1 LRQIVHN
8 YQGQTKVQKSIVQ
21 ESMQSARSSVRTAYL
36 ATALIVAALVTE
48 RLIFQEVFVE
58 ANQQARL
65 ATTLAGNILL
75 EDERLTMSANMAAAT
90 GEARWSER
98 YEQRLKA
105 MDEAISESIALAA
118 PEVAAQFESQTKA
131 ANDALVIIETGA
143 LKAVA
148 EKRLTDARS
157 LLSLPVYQQ
166 QKNILAEGSDR
177 FLESL
182 DKSGLERINTTQKNA
197 GLAIGAVLSLAGLGF
212 FALWRKLNRSL
223 STSEAEYIHAEQR
236 LVALALHDEL
246 TGLPNRRAFVERLDQ
261 MINEANG
268 KDRLIAAALIDI
280 DNFKDVNDTLG
291 HQAGDELI
299 QQIAR
304 RLRSL
309 APEVAFVARLG
320 GDEFAIAATGLNEAA
335 IKALIRSASEMFL
348 QPIEACGQSL
358 HVTVSAGIT
367 FAPNHQNYHSGDIL
381 RLADIALYRAKAEG
395 RARAKIFDAG
405 MDANMRERLAL
416 EADLRAAVLAGE
428 LNLHYQ
434 PLMSNDGARTTGV
447 EALLRWT
454 HPTRGEIG
462 PSVFIPIA
470 EQSNL
475 IVTLGEWLLRRAFID
490 AQRWADIT
498 TAVNL
503 SPRQFQHPEFPA
515 VIRRLVQETGVN
527 PASIELEITESLLME
542 ESERVKRALAALRE
556 MGFRIALDDFGTG
569 YSSLGYLRRFPF
581 HKIKIDRSFINGI
594 GASIESAQIIHSIV
608 SLGHALKMSVTAE
621 GVETAEQHRFL
632 QAAGCE
638 QLQGFLFAKAM
649 SADDLHDR
657 VNIGHMRKS
666 A

>member
-1 LRQIVHN
+1 LRQIVLN

-182 DKSGLERINTTQKNA
+182 DKAGLERINTTQKNA

-348 QPIEACGQSL
+348 QPIEAGGQSL